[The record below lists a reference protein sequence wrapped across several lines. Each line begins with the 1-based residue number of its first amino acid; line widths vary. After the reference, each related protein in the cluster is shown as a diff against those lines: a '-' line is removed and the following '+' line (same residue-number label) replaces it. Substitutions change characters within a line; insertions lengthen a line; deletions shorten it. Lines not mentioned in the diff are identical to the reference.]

1 MQEFQKSKERPY
13 IHLVD
18 GGVSDNLG
26 MRAILEGLEELE
38 ASPAFRSEV
47 GLQGL
52 RRLVIIVVNS
62 RSSPG
67 TDWDKG
73 ERAPG
78 VFGQLLQSSSV
89 PIDRYSYE
97 SVELLKDMAHGW
109 TVKRELL
116 IARGRLA
123 GQSEAAAAASVP
135 NIDVFAIDVSFDSID
150 DPKERAYFL
159 SLPTTFYLPPQDID
173 RLRSV
178 AGQLLRQSGDYQKL
192 LKQLSATPPR

>member
-1 MQEFQKSKERPY
+1 
-13 IHLVD
+13 
-18 GGVSDNLG
+18 
-26 MRAILEGLEELE
+26 
-38 ASPAFRSEV
+38 
-47 GLQGL
+47 
-52 RRLVIIVVNS
+52 
-62 RSSPG
+62 
-67 TDWDKG
+67 
-73 ERAPG
+73 

-159 SLPTTFYLPPQDID
+159 NLPTTFYLPPQDID

-192 LKQLSATPPR
+192 LKQLSAAPPR